1 MKVNKNHV
9 EKVCTECGKTFIT
22 ITAIQV
28 TCSPECSASRH
39 RKHNKKYNKARAVM
53 KQKNCV
59 VCGEKFETTH
69 PSKLT
74 CSKECSDAY
83 HKEQVKAWHKNKNKN
98 KTKTGKA
105 NTNPETKTKQSTK
118 SNGEALAEEARK
130 AKELGMSYGM
140 YKAMKLMEGE
150 CYE

>member
-1 MKVNKNHV
+1 MNKNHV
-9 EKVCTECGKTFIT
+9 EKVCTECGKPFIT

-28 TCSPECSASRH
+28 TCSPTCSASRH

-83 HKEQVKAWHKNKNKN
+83 HKEQVKAWHKNKNK
-98 KTKTGKA
+98 TGQA
-105 NTNPETKTKQSTK
+105 NTNPETKQSTK

>member
-9 EKVCTECGKTFIT
+9 EKVCTECGKPFIT
-22 ITAIQV
+22 ITAIQA

-39 RKHNKKYNKARAVM
+39 RKHNKKYNKARTVM

-74 CSKECSDAY
+74 CSKECSDTY
-83 HKEQVKAWHKNKNKN
+83 HKEQVKAWYKN

-118 SNGEALAEEARK
+118 SNRETLAEEARK